1 MIADEI
7 ASEIETGRH
16 R

>member
-7 ASEIETGRH
+7 
-16 R
+16 